1 VLDIFEREVPV
12 AESGTIVITQDD
24 LEQNNG
30 VIALKGDFLA
40 VDGIVSP
47 NDFNNSNTDIKYMTL
62 DEIRL
67 YDYPQGTLTAKLT
80 VNTQDVPITGILIDE
95 IHTSYKMFINGELV
109 SSTGTIGTDR
119 KSTIKAKKSAF
130 LPLNDSDDTL
140 EIVIQIAN
148 FERINGQLERNV
160 YIGSYEGLQHF
171 YSLKLCVKL
180 ICVGIMIAVFFILLG
195 LYTKNKK
202 HKYLLSLSLAS
213 IMSLYYLLTHI
224 EPFALFTPTDKAY
237 LIDTWFYTLPA
248 LFVLFLC
255 VVTIILFY
263 RIEPL
268 YSHMNGFIKKNSF
281 AFLISILILI
291 YFDKA
296 GYPVYYL
303 MLIYVY
309 GLLIYAGV
317 MCGIRFIQGTRSAV
331 FLFAFVFG
339 CIFYYIL
346 LCYVTFD
353 LNPYQT
359 LSNYSIF
366 LVLPQIF
373 FYITLCYFA
382 ITHFSKQF
390 SITELSEAE
399 LARIIGE
406 KNTQLQQSFD
416 QLKRKDTQRAEML
429 MNISHDLRSPMTVV
443 QGYADLLNKGK
454 IDQSMYHEYLEII
467 YNKVSYV
474 IDLIN
479 ELLALANL
487 ETNSNVS
494 MAAENIDVIID
505 SVIAQYKRD
514 DYSITADIPKDT
526 LIFCNGKNIFRLFCN
541 LLDNAIE
548 YSDDNAEIKI
558 SGEISDDSIIIK
570 IKDNGRGIETKNL
583 SYIFERFSTR
593 DTQTNEHGNHFGL
606 GLAICKAIVDKHGG
620 MIGCKSI
627 LGEGTTFTITFPL
640 YKGDED
646 NETADH

>member
-1 VLDIFEREVPV
+1 MAKKIGLLVLIIILLLLSMVVILDVFKREVPV

-30 VIALKGDFLA
+30 VIALKGDFIA

-47 NDFNNSNTDIKYMTL
+47 NDFNNSNTTIKHMTL

-80 VNTQDVPITGILIDE
+80 VNTQDVPITGIIIDE

-109 SSTGTIGTDR
+109 SSAGTIGTDQ

-130 LPLNDSDDTL
+130 LPLNDADDTL

-148 FERINGQLERNV
+148 FEKINGQLERNV

-171 YSLKLCVKL
+171 YNLKLCAKL

-195 LYTKNKK
+195 LYSKNKK

-237 LIDTWFYTLPA
+237 LIDTWLYTLPA

-268 YSHMNGFIKKNSF
+268 YSHMKGFIKLNLF
-281 AFLISILILI
+281 AFLISILTLI

-303 MLIYVY
+303 TLIYVY

-317 MCGIRFIQGTRSAV
+317 MCGIRFIQGTRSAI

-346 LCYVTFD
+346 LSYVTFD
-353 LNPYQT
+353 SKPV
-359 LSNYSIF
+359 SNAF
-366 LVLPQIF
+366 VL
-373 FYITLCYFA
+373 
-382 ITHFSKQF
+382 
-390 SITELSEAE
+390 
-399 LARIIGE
+399 
-406 KNTQLQQSFD
+406 
-416 QLKRKDTQRAEML
+416 
-429 MNISHDLRSPMTVV
+429 
-443 QGYADLLNKGK
+443 
-454 IDQSMYHEYLEII
+454 
-467 YNKVSYV
+467 
-474 IDLIN
+474 
-479 ELLALANL
+479 
-487 ETNSNVS
+487 
-494 MAAENIDVIID
+494 
-505 SVIAQYKRD
+505 
-514 DYSITADIPKDT
+514 
-526 LIFCNGKNIFRLFCN
+526 
-541 LLDNAIE
+541 
-548 YSDDNAEIKI
+548 
-558 SGEISDDSIIIK
+558 
-570 IKDNGRGIETKNL
+570 
-583 SYIFERFSTR
+583 
-593 DTQTNEHGNHFGL
+593 
-606 GLAICKAIVDKHGG
+606 
-620 MIGCKSI
+620 
-627 LGEGTTFTITFPL
+627 
-640 YKGDED
+640 
-646 NETADH
+646 

>member
-1 VLDIFEREVPV
+1 
-12 AESGTIVITQDD
+12 
-24 LEQNNG
+24 
-30 VIALKGDFLA
+30 
-40 VDGIVSP
+40 
-47 NDFNNSNTDIKYMTL
+47 M
-62 DEIRL
+62 
-67 YDYPQGTLTAKLT
+67 
-80 VNTQDVPITGILIDE
+80 
-95 IHTSYKMFINGELV
+95 
-109 SSTGTIGTDR
+109 
-119 KSTIKAKKSAF
+119 
-130 LPLNDSDDTL
+130 
-140 EIVIQIAN
+140 
-148 FERINGQLERNV
+148 

-171 YSLKLCVKL
+171 YNLKLCAKL

-195 LYTKNKK
+195 LYSKNKK

-237 LIDTWFYTLPA
+237 LIDTWLYTLPA

-268 YSHMNGFIKKNSF
+268 YSHMKGFIKLNLF
-281 AFLISILILI
+281 AFLISILTLI

-303 MLIYVY
+303 TLIYVY

-317 MCGIRFIQGTRSAV
+317 MCGIRFIQGTRSAI

-346 LCYVTFD
+346 LSYVTFD
-353 LNPYQT
+353 SNPYQT
-359 LSNYSIF
+359 LSYYSIF

-399 LARIIGE
+399 LARIIKE
-406 KNTQLQQSFD
+406 KNAQLQQSLD
-416 QLKRKDTQRAEML
+416 ELKRKDTQRAEML

-479 ELLALANL
+479 ELLDLANL
-487 ETNSNVS
+487 ETNKSIP
-494 MAAENIDVIID
+494 MDAEYIDTIIEK
-505 SVIAQYKRD
+505 VTAQYKSK
-514 DYSITADIPKDT
+514 DYTISTHIPKNT
-526 LIFCNGKNIFRLFCN
+526 LVFCNGKNMFRLFSN
-541 LLDNAIE
+541 LIDNAIE
-548 YSDDNAEIKI
+548 YSNENADIKLL
-558 SGEISDDSIIIK
+558 GEIAGDKVVIQIN
-570 IKDNGRGIETKNL
+570 DNGKGIETKNL

-593 DTQTNEHGNHFGL
+593 NTQTNEHGNHFGL
-606 GLAICKAIVDKHGG
+606 GLAICKAIVQYHNGTINCD
-620 MIGCKSI
+620 SI

-640 YKGDED
+640 YKGDMAH
-646 NETADH
+646 ETTDH